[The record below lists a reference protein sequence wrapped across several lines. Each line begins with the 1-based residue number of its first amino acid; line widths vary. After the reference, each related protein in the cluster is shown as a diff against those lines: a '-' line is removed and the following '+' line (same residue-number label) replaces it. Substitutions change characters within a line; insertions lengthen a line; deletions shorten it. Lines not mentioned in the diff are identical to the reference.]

1 MNKIS
6 LSIEELI
13 YCFYNEGYFEH
24 GNALKQV
31 YFGDLDDEKMDLLLQ
46 TTTRSLLSKS
56 LLVYE
61 NHKFTLVEEL
71 EEIISMLNYSVQ
83 SIKASRHGADG
94 PEESV
99 SFHFNGNTVLQHSL
113 LYDEQVH
120 VFEQVSVEGAAELIS
135 GFYRISGHGDGRG
148 FELSQ
153 AEFEQLLDSLE
164 DNQKLF
170 ELPVLHGEK
179 QEFYETL
186 KTTDGLLNTLL
197 FLEFTEQKD
206 PVAKNVVLFTN
217 DTKKNWVIEK
227 ADNIFN
233 ITHCDRKKVGQ
244 LIKENVIESLEKV
257 QYGK

>member
-31 YFGDLDDEKMDLLLQ
+31 YFGELDDEKMDLLLQ
-46 TTTRSLLSKS
+46 ITTRSLLSKS

-61 NHKFTLVEEL
+61 NHKFMLVEEL
-71 EEIISMLNYSVQ
+71 SEVISMLNYSDQ
-83 SIKASRHGADG
+83 SIKASRHGEDG
-94 PEESV
+94 GEESV
-99 SFHFNGNTVLQHSL
+99 SFHFNGKTVLQHSL
-113 LYDEQVH
+113 LFDEQVH
-120 VFEQVSVEGAAELIS
+120 VFEKVTEGKAADVIS
-135 GFYRISGHGDGRG
+135 AFYRLSEDGSGSG
-148 FELSQ
+148 FELNQ
-153 AEFEQLLDSLE
+153 TEFEQLLDSLE

-179 QEFYETL
+179 QVFYETL
-186 KTTDGLLNTLL
+186 KLTNGLLNTLL
-197 FLEFTEQKD
+197 FMEFTEQKE

-217 DTKKNWVIEK
+217 DCKNNWLIEK
-227 ADNIFN
+227 NENDFTINL
-233 ITHCDRKKVGQ
+233 CDSRKVNQ
-244 LIKENVIESLEKV
+244 LIKENVVESLEKV

>member
-13 YCFYNEGYFEH
+13 YCFYNEGYFEQ

-46 TTTRSLLSKS
+46 ITTRSLLSKS
-56 LLVYE
+56 LLVYK
-61 NHKFTLVEEL
+61 NHKFTLVD
-71 EEIISMLNYSVQ
+71 EIAEIVSMLNYSEQ
-83 SIKASRHGADG
+83 SIKASRHATDRG
-94 PEESV
+94 EESV
-99 SFHFNGNTVLQHSL
+99 SFHFNGKTVLQHSL

-120 VFEQVSVEGAAELIS
+120 VFEKVSVDAAAELIS
-135 GFYRISGHGDGRG
+135 GFYRVSSHGSGSG
-148 FELSQ
+148 FELKQ
-153 AEFEQLLDSLE
+153 AEFEQLLDSME

-186 KTTDGLLNTLL
+186 TTTYGLLNTLL
-197 FLEFTEQKD
+197 FMEFTEQKE

-217 DTKKNWVIEK
+217 DSKNNWIIEK
-227 ADNIFN
+227 NEDVFN
-233 ITHCDRKKVGQ
+233 INQCDSKKVIQ
-244 LIKENVIESLEKV
+244 LINENVIDSFEKV
-257 QYGK
+257 

>member
-31 YFGDLDDEKMDLLLQ
+31 YFGEMDDEKMDLLLQ
-46 TTTRSLLSKS
+46 ITTRCLLSKS
-56 LLVYE
+56 LLVYK
-61 NHKFTLVEEL
+61 NHKFILVEEL
-71 EEIISMLNYSVQ
+71 AEIISMLNYSDQ
-83 SIKASRHGADG
+83 SIKASRHGEAG
-94 PEESV
+94 GEESV
-99 SFHFNGNTVLQHSL
+99 SFHFNGKIVLQHSL
-113 LYDEQVH
+113 LFDEQVH
-120 VFEQVSVEGAAELIS
+120 VFEKVSAEAAAESIS
-135 GFYRISGHGDGRG
+135 GFYRISNESSGSG

-153 AEFEQLLDSLE
+153 TEFEQLLDSLE

-186 KTTDGLLNTLL
+186 KTTNGMLNTLL
-197 FLEFTEQKD
+197 FMEFTEQKE

-217 DTKKNWVIEK
+217 DNKNNWVIEK
-227 ADNIFN
+227 NEGVFTIN
-233 ITHCDRKKVGQ
+233 LCNSSKVIR

-257 QYGK
+257 PYGE

>member
-13 YCFYNEGYFEH
+13 YCFYNEGFFEH

-46 TTTRSLLSKS
+46 VTTRSLLSKS
-56 LLVYE
+56 LMVYE

-71 EEIISMLNYSVQ
+71 AEIISMLNYSEQ
-83 SIKASRHGADG
+83 SIKASRHAANGG
-94 PEESV
+94 EQSV
-99 SFHFNGNTVLQHSL
+99 SFHFNGKTVLQHSM
-113 LYDEQVH
+113 LYDDQVH
-120 VFEQVSVEGAAELIS
+120 VFEKVSVDAAAEFIS
-135 GFYRISGHGDGRG
+135 GFYRVSNRGNGNG
-148 FELSQ
+148 FELSN

-170 ELPVLHGEK
+170 DLPVLHGEK
-179 QEFYETL
+179 QQFYETL
-186 KTTDGLLNTLL
+186 KATNGLLNTLL
-197 FLEFTEQKD
+197 FLEFTEQKE

-217 DTKKNWVIEK
+217 DLKNNWIIEK
-227 ADNIFN
+227 NEDFFYLNQ
-233 ITHCDRKKVGQ
+233 CDRREIYQ
-244 LIKENVIESLEKV
+244 LIKNNVIDSLEKV

>member
-13 YCFYNEGYFEH
+13 YCFYSEGYFEQ

-31 YFGDLDDEKMDLLLQ
+31 YFGELDDEKMDLLLQ
-46 TTTRSLLSKS
+46 ITTRSLLSKS
-56 LLVYE
+56 LLEYK

-71 EEIISMLNYSVQ
+71 ADVISMLNYSEQ
-83 SIKASRHGADG
+83 SIKASRHVGDG
-94 PEESV
+94 GEESI
-99 SFHFNGNTVLQHSL
+99 SFHFNGKTVLQHSL

-120 VFEQVSVEGAAELIS
+120 VFEKGSAESSAEIVSK
-135 GFYRISGHGDGRG
+135 FYRISNYSSGSG
-148 FELSQ
+148 FELTQ
-153 AEFEQLLDSLE
+153 AEFEQMLDSLE

-170 ELPVLHGEK
+170 GLPVMDGEK
-179 QEFYETL
+179 QQFYQTL
-186 KTTDGLLNTLL
+186 KTTNGRLNTLL
-197 FLEFTEQKD
+197 FMEFTEQKE

-217 DTKKNWVIEK
+217 DSKNNWIIEK
-227 ADNIFN
+227 NEDVFYMNQ
-233 ITHCDRKKVGQ
+233 CDSSKVDQ